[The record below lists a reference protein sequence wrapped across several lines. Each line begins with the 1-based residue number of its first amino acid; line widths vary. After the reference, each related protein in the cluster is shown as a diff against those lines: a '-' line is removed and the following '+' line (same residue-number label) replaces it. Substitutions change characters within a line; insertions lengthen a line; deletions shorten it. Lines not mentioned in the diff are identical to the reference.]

1 MKVRQLIIGDLVLYF
16 GQSYGIIKVDPES
29 ELCIIED
36 ATSFEQASI
45 HDLSPIPLTPEI
57 LEKKRI

>member
-1 MKVRQLIIGDLVLYF
+1 MKVRELIIGDLVLYF

-36 ATSFEQASI
+36 ATSFE
-45 HDLSPIPLTPEI
+45 
-57 LEKKRI
+57 